1 MQGVVQTSVSAM
13 AVVKGANLKD
23 VPRVL
28 KAVLISARHTV
39 EESVAVGG
47 SRDQSLVIKQ
57 LLRVINLQEGNQ
69 AFVLPTVLWQW
80 TSKYKAVLQLPQHFK
95 CHNPSH
101 SEVRLHLL
109 LLAWRLMLR
118 LNPKLAW

>member
-1 MQGVVQTSVSAM
+1 MQGVVQTSVYAM

-39 EESVAVGG
+39 EESVAVGD

-57 LLRVINLQEGNQ
+57 LPRVINLQEGN
-69 AFVLPTVLWQW
+69 
-80 TSKYKAVLQLPQHFK
+80 
-95 CHNPSH
+95 
-101 SEVRLHLL
+101 
-109 LLAWRLMLR
+109 
-118 LNPKLAW
+118 